1 MSEQEPTLK
10 RGTRNFRGL
19 RATLLILLA
28 VLIVGISY
36 VVTLGPVHMA
46 HLRAES
52 SDGERALAIGERTQI
67 TPPAEWVSEP
77 LVRDLI
83 AWPPLPP
90 LKDWSVLVGQEPG
103 LLLKTPDQKLK
114 VEVTLVER
122 SDVAAFLSDV
132 AQDPDAEAGTE
143 EDAVE
148 PLDEVLASGL
158 SVSHV
163 AGPAEI
169 LAVVDTG
176 GGIVG
181 LRATTLGD
189 ANLTA
194 YRPAIA
200 QLLEAVRAG

>member
-1 MSEQEPTLK
+1 MSEHEPPLK

-19 RATLLILLA
+19 RATILILLA
-28 VLIVGISY
+28 VVIIGIGY

-67 TPPAEWVSEP
+67 TPPAEWVSGP

-83 AWPPLPP
+83 VWPPLPP

-103 LLLKTPDQKLK
+103 LLLNTPDQKLQ
-114 VEVTLVER
+114 VEVTLVEKNE
-122 SDVAAFLSDV
+122 VAAFLSDV
-132 AQDPDAEAGTE
+132 SPDPDADAGADEA
-143 EDAVE
+143 AVA

-163 AGPAEI
+163 EGPGEI

-176 GGIVG
+176 SGFVG
-181 LRATTLGD
+181 LRATPTGD
-189 ANLTA
+189 ADLTD
-194 YRPAIA
+194 YRPAVS
-200 QLLEAVRAG
+200 QLLEAVRAA

>member
-1 MSEQEPTLK
+1 MSEQEPPLT
-10 RGTRNFRGL
+10 RGTRSFRGL
-19 RATLLILLA
+19 RATLLTLLA
-28 VLIVGISY
+28 VLIVGIGY

-52 SDGERALAIGERTQI
+52 SDGERALAIGERTQV

-83 AWPPLPP
+83 VWPPLPP

-103 LLLKTPDQKLK
+103 LLLNTPDQKLQ
-114 VEVTLVER
+114 VEVTLVEK

-132 AQDPDAEAGTE
+132 TPDPDAEAGTE
-143 EDAVE
+143 EKAVA

-163 AGPAEI
+163 EGPAEI

-176 GGIVG
+176 SGIVG
-181 LRATTLGD
+181 LRATVLGD
-189 ANLTA
+189 ANLTT
-194 YRPAIA
+194 YRPVVA
-200 QLLEAVRAG
+200 QLLEAVRAA